1 MVLSILMSFIL
12 IGLGGIHFYWA
23 FGGQLGFAATLPTK
37 ENGQK
42 VLNPKMSHCLIAGF
56 VFLLFGFL
64 YLIQSGLIVFEGKAS
79 ILAYAGWI
87 IPTIFIARA
96 VGDFKYVGFFKS
108 VKETNFGKID
118 SQLYSP
124 LSLTIGLLGILTQL
138 LQQC

>member
-1 MVLSILMSFIL
+1 MLLSLILT
-12 IGLGGIHFYWA
+12 GLGCLHLYWA

-37 ENGQK
+37 VNGQK

-64 YLIQSGLIVFEGKAS
+64 YLMQSGLVVFEGTAS
-79 ILAYAGWI
+79 ILRYAGWM

-108 VKETNFGKID
+108 IKETNFGKMD

-124 LSLTIGLLGILTQL
+124 IAVTIGLLGILTQL